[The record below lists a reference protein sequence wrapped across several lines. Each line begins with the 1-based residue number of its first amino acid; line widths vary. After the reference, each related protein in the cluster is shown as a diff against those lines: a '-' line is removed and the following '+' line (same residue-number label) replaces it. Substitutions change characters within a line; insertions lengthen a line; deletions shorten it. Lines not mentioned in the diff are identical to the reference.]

1 MGTMA
6 TALRSMLHGGS
17 LIRLAVLVF
26 TGGLP
31 AHHAAAEGQATEQPR
46 APEAES
52 TPPAPS
58 HAVPWSLIQPES
70 PPELPAA
77 PPLGFFSRT
86 DTPKPGE
93 LRLALP
99 LRAERAVQGFSKDGV
114 GQAFGL
120 EGESTALDVSLSVGV
135 ARHLAL
141 FVVMPLGLSSKRSL
155 SGSRYRK
162 TEPYSRSLDELRG
175 LAAQQL
181 QNEGGVCFSKPA
193 CVALIAAGYAPQA
206 GLSVDLGS
214 DESVTLQPGVPIDLV
229 LDAVAVGEMLPV
241 PGWTGP
247 GDVEVGFKY
256 EWARFLPQR
265 VRDSNPQSFESPS
278 PWGLAVEV
286 LGVLPTA
293 EARAWSRTEDTP
305 GAGTIDMGAALAT
318 DIELERNTTLA
329 ARYAAMFEVSKGRR
343 ARPSRLD
350 GRKTLGGPRSS
361 FRRLG
366 LGQSAVLDLN
376 YAMEGLT
383 SVLRPLAARLS
394 YGVDIIRAE
403 HLGQLQ
409 VRSEYHVQT
418 VSGELRFFSAA
429 ATWPVSLAASLETP
443 IFGSGEF
450 IFLAPWRLG
459 VSFEMVWPN
468 TR

>member
-1 MGTMA
+1 MA

-17 LIRLAVLVF
+17 LTRLAILVF
-26 TGGLP
+26 SGALP
-31 AHHAAAEGQATEQPR
+31 AQHAAAEGQDTEQSR
-46 APEAES
+46 TPEAEP

-58 HAVPWSLIQPES
+58 HSVPWSLIQPEN

-77 PPLGFFSRT
+77 PTLGFLSRT
-86 DTPKPGE
+86 ETPGPGE

-99 LRAERAVQGFSKDGV
+99 LRAEHAVKGFSTTGV
-114 GQAFGL
+114 GQGFGL
-120 EGESTALDVSLSVGV
+120 EGESTVLDVSLAVGV

-155 SGSRYRK
+155 SGTRYRES
-162 TEPYSRSLDELRG
+162 EPYTRSLDELRG
-175 LAAQQL
+175 RAALQL

-193 CVALIAAGYAPQA
+193 CVALIAEGYAPQA
-206 GLSVDLGS
+206 GFSVDLGS
-214 DESVTLQPGVPIDLV
+214 DESVALQPGVPIDLV
-229 LDAVAVGEMLPV
+229 LDAVAVGEMLPA
-241 PGWTGP
+241 PGWSGP
-247 GDVEVGFKY
+247 GDIQIGFKY
-256 EWARFLPQR
+256 EWVKFLPQR
-265 VRDSNPQSFESPS
+265 VRDSNLQSFEPPS
-278 PWGLAVEV
+278 PWGLALEV

-305 GAGTIDMGAALAT
+305 GAGTIDLGAALAT

-329 ARYAAMFEVSKGRR
+329 ARYGAMFEVSKGRR

-350 GRKTLGGPRSS
+350 GRRALGGPRPS

-366 LGQSAVLDLN
+366 LGQSAALDLS
-376 YAMEGLT
+376 YAMEGIT

-394 YGVDIIRAE
+394 YGVDIMRAE
-403 HLGQLQ
+403 RLGQEQ
-409 VRSEYHVQT
+409 VRSEYHLQT
-418 VSGELRFFSAA
+418 VSGELHFFSAA
-429 ATWPVSLAASLETP
+429 AGWPFSLAASLETP

-459 VSFEMVWPN
+459 MSFEMVWPN
-468 TR
+468 TP